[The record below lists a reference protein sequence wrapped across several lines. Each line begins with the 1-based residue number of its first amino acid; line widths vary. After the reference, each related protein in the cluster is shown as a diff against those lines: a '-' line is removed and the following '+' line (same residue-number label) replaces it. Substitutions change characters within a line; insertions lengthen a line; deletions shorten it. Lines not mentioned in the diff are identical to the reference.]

1 MKRKKNWFEK
11 FVVWD
16 PDKDEEHS
24 FLIYLGFAAMLMVVI
39 MMIVGSAY
47 GS

>member
-11 FVVWD
+11 FVMWD

-24 FLIYLGFAAMLMVVI
+24 FLIYLGLAAIIVCAIIMV
-39 MMIVGSAY
+39 VGSAY